1 MLGGLRDLQERRFI
15 VSREAMESLRAEADR
30 KGLVHG
36 KKVASGGLMVVSGSR
51 RCPGIRFEGD
61 KNCDSTEAEA
71 L

>member
-1 MLGGLRDLQERRFI
+1 MQHI
-15 VSREAMESLRAEADR
+15 MESLRAEAGR

-36 KKVASGGLMVVSGSR
+36 KNVASGGLMVVFGSR

-61 KNCDSTEAEA
+61 KNCDSTEADA